1 MTQEDIEKIRFAA
14 QLHGELDKYVYLRED
29 SEGKYIEYA
38 FIEGAPH
45 DNRCLSWYDS
55 YQEEAYIRN
64 HWTRGLSW
72 KEEREYLS
80 KLKKK
85 RDDRV
90 GGLFRLS
97 SFTCGYEENQE
108 RELEE
113 AKESWEMN
121 KEYHNGEPFVPED
134 HICKVGKLFK
144 LSSFTCGYEENQ
156 ERRLEE
162 TKESWEM
169 NKEYHNGEPFV
180 PEDHICRVGNPAN
193 RCRDTH
199 CKYWTYK
206 EPVKCACWYLS
217 EPDIPKY
224 VNVPI
229 DLAMKSI
236 KLDSN

>member
-1 MTQEDIEKIRFAA
+1 MTQEELEKIRFAA
-14 QLHGELDKYVYLRED
+14 ELNGELDKYVYLRED
-29 SEGKYIEYA
+29 AEGKYIEYA

-64 HWTRGLSW
+64 KWVEGLSDTEA
-72 KEEREYLS
+72 KEYLS

-113 AKESWEMN
+113 SKETWEKN
-121 KEYHNGEPFVPED
+121 KEFHNGEPFVAED
-134 HICKVGKLFK
+134 HICK
-144 LSSFTCGYEENQ
+144 
-156 ERRLEE
+156 
-162 TKESWEM
+162 
-169 NKEYHNGEPFV
+169 
-180 PEDHICRVGNPAN
+180 VGNPAN

-206 EPVKCACWYLS
+206 EPVKCAYWYLCK
-217 EPDIPKY
+217 PDVPKY

-236 KLDSN
+236 KLISNI

>member
-1 MTQEDIEKIRFAA
+1 MNRIKIVIMTKKEIEKIRFSA
-14 QLHGELDKYVYLRED
+14 QLNGELDKYVYLRED
-29 SEGKYIEYA
+29 ADGKYIEYA

-64 HWTRGLSW
+64 HWTKGLSW
-72 KEEREYLS
+72 NAEREYLS

-90 GGLFRLS
+90 GGLFELS

-108 RELEE
+108 RELDE
-113 AKESWEMN
+113 AKESWEEN

-134 HICKVGKLFK
+134 HICK
-144 LSSFTCGYEENQ
+144 
-156 ERRLEE
+156 
-162 TKESWEM
+162 
-169 NKEYHNGEPFV
+169 
-180 PEDHICRVGNPAN
+180 VGNPAN

-206 EPVKCACWYLS
+206 EPVKCACWYLL
-217 EPDIPKY
+217 EPNVPKY

-236 KLDSN
+236 KLDR

>member
-14 QLHGELDKYVYLRED
+14 QLKGELDKYVYLRED
-29 SEGKYIEYA
+29 DEGKYIEYA

-97 SFTCGYEENQE
+97 SFTCGYEESQE
-108 RELEE
+108 RRLEE
-113 AKESWEMN
+113 AKKSWE
-121 KEYHNGEPFVPED
+121 EYHKGEPFVPED
-134 HICKVGKLFK
+134 HICKVGK
-144 LSSFTCGYEENQ
+144 
-156 ERRLEE
+156 
-162 TKESWEM
+162 
-169 NKEYHNGEPFV
+169 
-180 PEDHICRVGNPAN
+180 PAN
-193 RCRDTH
+193 KCRDLYCRH
-199 CKYWTYK
+199 WTYD
-206 EPVKCACWYLS
+206 EPVKCACWYLH
-217 EPDIPKY
+217 EAEVPKH

-236 KLDSN
+236 KLTSEE